1 MGSDLSLYALAW
13 YFLIYSG
20 IGWIVEVCYQ
30 AVTKANIVN
39 RGFLN
44 GPVCPVYGA
53 GAICLLLLLYGLDMG
68 AVEEINPLVVFL
80 SGTLITTVIELAAGW
95 ILDRLF
101 HTRWWDYSQKPF
113 NLHGYICLEFSLIWG
128 FSVTFAARIIHP
140 LVSRLSVGLIPE
152 RYGWPILG
160 VLYLAYFADLVVTV
174 AILRGLNKRLE
185 ELDRIRKQ
193 MRVLSDRM
201 SVQIG
206 ENALETTQKLQ
217 EAKVQHAL
225 GKAELR
231 AELEVTRKEAQERLQ
246 ELRARSEQLSQGLV
260 SSRHL
265 GAGRILNAFPSMR
278 HEKYHEALDEV
289 KTRLR
294 QTGRGKI

>member
-1 MGSDLSLYALAW
+1 MESDLSLYALAW

-20 IGWIVEVCYQ
+20 LGWAVEVCFQ
-30 AVTKANIVN
+30 AVTRAKIVN

-44 GPVCPVYGA
+44 GPVCPVYGL
-53 GAICLLLLLYGLDMG
+53 GAVCLLLLLSCLDMG
-68 AVEEINPLVVFL
+68 AVEEVSSLVIFL
-80 SGTLITTVIELAAGW
+80 SGTLITTAIELAAGW

-101 HTRWWDYSQKPF
+101 HARWWDYSQKPF

-128 FSVTFAARIIHP
+128 LSVTFAARIIHP
-140 LVSRLSVGLIPE
+140 LASRLSAELIPE

-160 VLYLAYFADLVVTV
+160 VLYLAFFADLAVTAAV
-174 AILRGLNKRLE
+174 LRGLNKRLE
-185 ELDRIRKQ
+185 ELDGIRKQ

-206 ENALETTQKLQ
+206 ENALETAQKLQ
-217 EAKVQHAL
+217 EARIRYAL

-231 AELEVTRKEAQERLQ
+231 DEMEETRRENRERLQ
-246 ELRARSEQLSQGLV
+246 ELRARADQLSRSLF
-260 SSRHL
+260 SSRHF

-289 KTRLR
+289 RTRLR
-294 QTGRGKI
+294 QMSGNRK